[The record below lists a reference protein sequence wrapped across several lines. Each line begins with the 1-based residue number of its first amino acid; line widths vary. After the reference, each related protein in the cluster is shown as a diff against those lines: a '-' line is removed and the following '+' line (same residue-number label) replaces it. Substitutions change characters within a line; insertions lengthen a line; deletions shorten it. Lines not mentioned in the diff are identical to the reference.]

1 MVTQSWCSGLC
12 LASFSSM
19 TSDLCVFITLYPMG
33 WFCFC
38 SGLSLRGVMRILKT
52 VLPQTF
58 TTGTWRCSCQWR
70 FWNVYTGQMCV
81 PSIQNGLKEH
91 SPMQGG
97 ADGLQGIHCI
107 LQNGTATF
115 NPAASPQVSEVWC
128 QCQLNSV
135 RSGWPL
141 HQRSVI
147 QAGCRAK
154 NMLLAEGQSPAACG
168 SCHAVNDALQMSP
181 GGTMRS
187 MLIHLKSH
195 QQQKGKNEMRRPGGS
210 RCNSTILW

>member
-1 MVTQSWCSGLC
+1 
-12 LASFSSM
+12 
-19 TSDLCVFITLYPMG
+19 MG

-38 SGLSLRGVMRILKT
+38 SGLSLRGVMRILTT

-58 TTGTWRCSCQWR
+58 TTGPWRCSCQWQ

-97 ADGLQGIHCI
+97 ADGLGNPLHSLKWNYHFQSRGI
-107 LQNGTATF
+107 
-115 NPAASPQVSEVWC
+115 SPVVWRVWC

-141 HQRSVI
+141 HQKSVI
-147 QAGCRAK
+147 QAGCGAK
-154 NMLLAEGQSPAACG
+154 NMLLAEGQSPAARS
-168 SCHAVNDALQMSP
+168 SCHAVSDALQMSP

-195 QQQKGKNEMRRPGGS
+195 KQQKGKVKWEGQVDPDVIVLS
-210 RCNSTILW
+210 CECSVT

>member
-1 MVTQSWCSGLC
+1 
-12 LASFSSM
+12 
-19 TSDLCVFITLYPMG
+19 MG

-58 TTGTWRCSCQWR
+58 TTGMWRCSCQWQ
-70 FWNVYTGQMCV
+70 FWNVYTGQLFV

-97 ADGLQGIHCI
+97 VDGLGNPLHSPKWNCRFQSGGIS
-107 LQNGTATF
+107 
-115 NPAASPQVSEVWC
+115 PAVWRVWC

-154 NMLLAEGQSPAACG
+154 NMLLAEGQSPAACS

-195 QQQKGKNEMRRPGGS
+195 KQQKGKVKWEGQLDPDVIVLS
-210 RCNSTILW
+210 CKCSVILVK

>member
-38 SGLSLRGVMRILKT
+38 SGLSLRGVMRILTT

-97 ADGLQGIHCI
+97 ADSLG
-107 LQNGTATF
+107 
-115 NPAASPQVSEVWC
+115 NPLHSPKWNCHFQSRGSPQLCEEFGVNVSWTQWGVAGLC
-128 QCQLNSV
+128 I
-135 RSGWPL
+135 RSLWSK
-141 HQRSVI
+141 QV
-147 QAGCRAK
+147 
-154 NMLLAEGQSPAACG
+154 AEPRTC
-168 SCHAVNDALQMSP
+168 C
-181 GGTMRS
+181 
-187 MLIHLKSH
+187 
-195 QQQKGKNEMRRPGGS
+195 
-210 RCNSTILW
+210 

>member
-1 MVTQSWCSGLC
+1 
-12 LASFSSM
+12 
-19 TSDLCVFITLYPMG
+19 MG

-52 VLPQTF
+52 VPPRTF
-58 TTGTWRCSCQWR
+58 TTGTWRCSCQWQ

-81 PSIQNGLKEH
+81 PSIQNSLKEH
-91 SPMQGG
+91 SLMQGR
-97 ADGLQGIHCI
+97 ADSLG
-107 LQNGTATF
+107 
-115 NPAASPQVSEVWC
+115 NPLHSPKWNYHFQSGSISPVVWRVWC

-154 NMLLAEGQSPAACG
+154 NMLLAEGQSSAACG
-168 SCHAVNDALQMSP
+168 SCHAVNDALLMSP

-187 MLIHLKSH
+187 MLIHLTSH
-195 QQQKGKNEMRRPGGS
+195 KQWKGTVKWGAGGS
-210 RCNSTILW
+210 RCNSTILQM

>member
-1 MVTQSWCSGLC
+1 
-12 LASFSSM
+12 
-19 TSDLCVFITLYPMG
+19 MG

-38 SGLSLRGVMRILKT
+38 SGLLLRGVMRILKT
-52 VLPQTF
+52 VLPRTF
-58 TTGTWRCSCQWR
+58 TTGTWHCSCQWQ

-91 SPMQGG
+91 SLMQGR
-97 ADGLQGIHCI
+97 ADGQG
-107 LQNGTATF
+107 
-115 NPAASPQVSEVWC
+115 NPLHSPKWNCHFQSGSISPVVWRVWY

-154 NMLLAEGQSPAACG
+154 NMLLAEGQSPAAHG
-168 SCHAVNDALQMSP
+168 SCHAVNDAVQMSP

-195 QQQKGKNEMRRPGGS
+195 KQWKGTMKWEGQVDPDVIVLS
-210 RCNSTILW
+210 CKCSVILVK